1 MNFKKPLFWDEK
13 RISLI
18 SILLFPFTIFFRL
31 NNFHLKISKKIKPHK
46 ITSICIGNIYLGG
59 TGKTPLVIK
68 INEILSQ
75 LNFKVVIGKKF
86 YDSQIDEIKLIK
98 KRSKIITKKNRIL
111 IIEEAIKKKNNIIIF
126 DDGLQDKSIDYNY
139 KFVCFDAFNWIGNGM
154 LLPSGPLREKLDS
167 LSKYDAVFIKNISS
181 CNKKIMK
188 NIKDINP
195 KIKIFNTKYKILN
208 IEKFN
213 RNKKF
218 MIFSGIGN
226 PKSFSKLLKKNKFKI
241 IEEFIFP
248 DHYKYQREDFIN
260 IIKTSQKLNAQIL
273 TTEKDY
279 TKIPKVYHKEIKCL
293 KTKLIIIEKNKLKNY
308 LKNIK

>member
-18 SILLFPFTIFFRL
+18 SILLFPFTIFFHL

>member
-18 SILLFPFTIFFRL
+18 SILLFPFTIFFHL

-111 IIEEAIKKKNNIIIF
+111 IIEEAIKKRNNIIIF

-154 LLPSGPLREKLDS
+154 LVPSGPLREKLDS

-218 MIFSGIGN
+218 IIFSGIGN

-248 DHYKYQREDFIN
+248 DHYKYQREDFID

-279 TKIPKVYHKEIKCL
+279 TKIPKVYQKEIKCL

>member
-154 LLPSGPLREKLDS
+154 LVPSGPLREKLDS

>member
-18 SILLFPFTIFFRL
+18 SILLFPFTIFFHL

-98 KRSKIITKKNRIL
+98 KKSKIITKKNRIL